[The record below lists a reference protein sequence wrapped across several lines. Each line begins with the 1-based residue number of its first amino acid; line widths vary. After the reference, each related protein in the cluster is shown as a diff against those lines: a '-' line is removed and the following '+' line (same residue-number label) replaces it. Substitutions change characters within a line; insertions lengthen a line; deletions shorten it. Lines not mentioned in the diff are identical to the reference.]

1 MNVLWYNRVMF
12 LEMCSILTVGEVKG
26 CCCRWKSVVV
36 IVGVDC
42 GVECGVS
49 GTCMYECVLLHV
61 EDKL

>member
-1 MNVLWYNRVMF
+1 MF
-12 LEMCSILTVGEVKG
+12 LEMCSVLTVGEVKG